1 MSTPFKAP
9 ATVLDELG
17 ITEPTAIDIEAI
29 AQYCGA
35 TIVYEPLD
43 GCEARILGAD
53 DRAIITVNSKAQ
65 RARQRFSAAHE
76 VGHWM
81 RDRGKIAFACT
92 DQMLVR
98 EWGDDNPERRANR
111 YAADLL
117 LPRKIFEPHA
127 RAMPATFASART
139 LAKTFETSVTSTA
152 LRIVEVGSLPSMMIC
167 SEASGRRWFTRSTL
181 VPSSLWPTATPGK
194 GSVAAKLLAGGVHAG
209 GPEEVDADEW
219 IDHPNASNY
228 TVIEDSVSVGSG
240 AVLTM
245 LWWKNERQV
254 LDLSGDDE
262 DGDAET
268 PLSGH
273 FSFGPRRR

>member
-1 MSTPFKAP
+1 MNTPFKAP

-17 ITEPTAIDIEAI
+17 ITEPAAIDIEAI

-43 GCEARILGAD
+43 GCEARILGAG
-53 DRAIITVNSKAQ
+53 DRAIITVNAKAQ

-98 EWGDDNPERRANR
+98 EWGDDNPERRANQ
-111 YAADLL
+111 YAANLL
-117 LPRKIFEPHA
+117 LPRKIFEGHA
-127 RAMPATFASART
+127 RTMPATFASART

-152 LRIVEVGSLPSMMIC
+152 IRIVEVGSSLSMMIC
-167 SEASGRRWFTRSTL
+167 SEVAGRKWFARSPL
-181 VPSSLWPTATPGK
+181 VPESLWPTAAPGK
-194 GSVAAKLLAGGVHAG
+194 GSVAAKLLAGGVHAS

-219 IDHPNASNY
+219 IEHPHASNY
-228 TVIEDSVSVGSG
+228 TLIEDSVPAGWG

-245 LWWKNERQV
+245 LWWKNERQI
-254 LDLSGDDE
+254 LDLSRDDE
-262 DGDAET
+262 EDAET

-273 FSFGPRRR
+273 LSFRPRRR